1 MKHIVYVVEVESS
14 SNPVKYG
21 LLTCDDES
29 GSNRPLVWAAREDAE
44 AYADGL
50 SRQIDGVVGNDF
62 ELEYIVVPLTG
73 QTLSEDEPDLLP
85 LPSFDGGQCG
95 SC

>member
-1 MKHIVYVVEVESS
+1 MKHIVYVVEVELCSS
-14 SNPVKYG
+14 PAKYE

-50 SRQIDGVVGNDF
+50 SRQIDGVVGSDF

-73 QTLSEDEPDLLP
+73 STDSEDEPDLPP
-85 LPSFDGGQCG
+85 LPVREPLS
-95 SC
+95 